1 MIVSSIFLVLLGI
14 SVSGIAILG
23 FIVFFSDKNSVTN
36 RNFLF
41 FSLVTAVW
49 GIINYLTYTV
59 QDDHVVLVLVRL
71 LLIFAISQAYLFFR
85 LTYAFPEK
93 SFIFNKKL
101 DISTKI
107 VVSVVALLAL
117 TKFVFSEILW
127 NLDHSSFDIKT
138 NFGIYFFALS
148 AVSFVVMGI
157 YSLLSKINKLSSDQK
172 KEKSQYILVLLG
184 AGLMF
189 LLIIVFNLIFPV
201 FFNNTNLIPFGAFFT
216 FPFILLTSYSIYRYK
231 LFNTKLAY
239 IGFISFMLTMFSF
252 FNIIY
257 AQDAGQVLLNIIFFV
272 LILTGSII
280 LIKTIL
286 REVEQKEKLQ
296 QLNDDLKELVVQ
308 RENLVHLIS
317 HKVKGSFT
325 HSKYIFSEILE
336 GTFGSFS
343 EKIGEIVK
351 KGLDSD
357 KEGIK
362 TIDMVLNSFNLQ
374 QGKIKFDFQALDLA
388 KITQEVIDS
397 KNLSAQSKN
406 ISLVFEKEE
415 GDFYVMGDAIW
426 LKEVI
431 GNLISNAI
439 IYTQEGEV
447 HVFLKRVS
455 RKIILSV
462 KDSGIGI
469 SKEDRSR
476 LFTEGGRGK
485 DSIKY
490 NTDSTGYGLYT
501 VKLVITAHKGFVWAE
516 SAGEGQGSKF
526 YIELPSL

>member
-1 MIVSSIFLVLLGI
+1 MGILANFDVL
-14 SVSGIAILG
+14 SVGVATAASFILG
-23 FIVFFSDKNSVTN
+23 FLVFFSDKNNTSS
-36 RNFLF
+36 RLFLF
-41 FSLVTAVW
+41 FSLVTGVW
-49 GIINYLTYTV
+49 GIFNFFGYRIEDTELAFIVLRFVMFLAVWQAYTLFDFSYYFTQSVFISVFIRRKVLIPLTIITSLISLTP
-59 QDDHVVLVLVRL
+59 LVLKSVSSVSESGIIL
-71 LLIFAISQAYLFFR
+71 SINNGVAIPLFGF
-85 LTYAFPEK
+85 
-93 SFIFNKKL
+93 
-101 DISTKI
+101 
-107 VVSVVALLAL
+107 VSVG
-117 TKFVFSEILW
+117 FVMFSLF
-127 NLDHSSFDIKT
+127 L
-138 NFGIYFFALS
+138 
-148 AVSFVVMGI
+148 FVKKI
-157 YSLLSKINKLSSDQK
+157 FSKIENNERSNYVIVFIGLF
-172 KEKSQYILVLLG
+172 
-184 AGLMF
+184 LMF
-189 LLIIVFNLIFPV
+189 LSIIIFNFIFPAVFNNSYYLQ
-201 FFNNTNLIPFGAFFT
+201 FGELFT

-239 IGFISFMLTMFSF
+239 IGFISFILTMFSF

-257 AQDAGQVLLNIIFFV
+257 AQSAGQIILNLTFFTF
-272 LILTGSII
+272 ILAGSII

-447 HVFLKRVS
+447 YVFLKRVS